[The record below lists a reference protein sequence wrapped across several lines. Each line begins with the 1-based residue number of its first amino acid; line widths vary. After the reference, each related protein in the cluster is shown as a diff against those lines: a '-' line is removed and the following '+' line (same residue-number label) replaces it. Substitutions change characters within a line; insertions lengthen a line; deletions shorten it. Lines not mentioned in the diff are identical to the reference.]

1 MKAPDKNSW
10 SYKLGFRF
18 GQIAAYTVF
27 GCLLALLVAIT
38 IKVITLMF

>member
-1 MKAPDKNSW
+1 MNNSNKNSW
-10 SYKLGFRF
+10 IYKLGFRF
-18 GQIAAYTVF
+18 GQIAAGTVF